1 MAAKLPDST
10 ARLPVAGREN
20 EYIVTLDVFHQMHCL
35 VSLDDRLKDSWLMI
49 SPFFRSLERGQNGI
63 VQASLR

>member
-35 VSLDDRLKDSWLMI
+35 VS
-49 SPFFRSLERGQNGI
+49 RSLSMAKGKLTANAFFLSIDRMW
-63 VQASLR
+63 